1 MAAPPARER
10 RPRPN
15 HMRAK
20 IMLALATA
28 GGLGYAPVAS
38 GTFGTLPG
46 LLLMLAL
53 APLWREPRLW
63 PWQALAALALA
74 LLAIPI
80 CGAAE
85 RHFQNKDDG
94 RIVADEYLTFPIG
107 LLGLPLTGPVLL
119 LAFLT
124 NRIMD
129 ILKPPPAR
137 RLQSCHGG
145 LGIVIDDCIAAFY
158 SLWLNHLIWRLWHL
172 LRIDEIIHSHTGL

>member
-1 MAAPPARER
+1 MR
-10 RPRPN
+10 R
-15 HMRAK
+15 K
-20 IMLALATA
+20 IILGLATG

-74 LLAIPI
+74 ALAIPI

-107 LLGLPLTGPVLL
+107 LLGLPLTAPVLI

-124 NRIMD
+124 NRAMD

-137 RLQSCHGG
+137 RLQDCHGG

-158 SLWLNHLIWRLWHL
+158 SLWINHLLWRLWQV
-172 LRIDEIIHSHTGL
+172 LRIDEIIHCHTGL